1 MTLPRP
7 RAALLQSA
15 VALLFCSSFAV
26 ATVAPSTA
34 RAAGVGDDA
43 PTRYR
48 ALTVQQRK
56 FDMTHEIG
64 VQLGFLPLDAF
75 QKGFTLSADYTFHF
89 DELIAWEVAKFM
101 YSFPMETELNDD
113 LGAFGLQPTPFE
125 VVQYVLTTNF
135 VFKPLYFKG
144 ALLNSAMI
152 YGEILLVLGGGYGWF
167 TRSGRPALDLGVAL
181 RLFASELFSFRLD
194 TRYLMFFAEDAGG
207 GADVHSELWIGLGT
221 SVSF

>member
-1 MTLPRP
+1 MTQSRP
-7 RAALLQSA
+7 LAALIESATLLVCLA
-15 VALLFCSSFAV
+15 VALATLSSGPAL
-26 ATVAPSTA
+26 
-34 RAAGVGDDA
+34 AAGLDGGDS

-56 FDMTHEIG
+56 FSMTHEIG
-64 VQLGFLPLDAF
+64 VQVGFLPLDAF

-89 DELIAWEVAKFM
+89 DELLAWEVAKFM

-125 VVQYVLTTNF
+125 VVQYALTTNF

-144 ALLNSAMI
+144 ALLNSAML

-167 TRSGRPALDLGVAL
+167 TRSARPALDVGVAL
-181 RLFASELFSFRLD
+181 RLFASEVFSFRLD
-194 TRYLMFFAEDAGG
+194 TRYLMFFAEDPGG
-207 GADVHSELWIGLGT
+207 GVDVHSELWIGLGT